1 MKNFDWNPPE
11 FEVPHRE
18 LRQPLAVN
26 LFKWMVLGDRHVPG
40 QHQAVEVQ
48 RAMSDAGAARC
59 ADVRTWRG
67 WFGETPR
74 RARGTAI
81 EALDSYT
88 AAHLH
93 PPRWNLDAVE
103 PGERF
108 FGDLFDG
115 GLLASL
121 MQPIAMKQPRFAL
134 LRRALDYEPLSRIHL
149 HLDAIESAAL
159 FDSKGVAPVR
169 LVVETAATRVL
180 ELIHSRWSPRQGT
193 VYPELTPDLE
203 SGEREADAE
212 EQMRIAQRDRRQ
224 RTGRPEARQPRVACP
239 DWSLVDVESDIAP
252 LNVYRL
258 MLALARDADFLVAD
272 RLHVWALDL
281 ASAAIAT
288 HALPEVLPH
297 SVHGRRNGPEMIY
310 WEALA
315 SLFYSDET
323 DGAVVDAIAAAF
335 DVNKTE
341 CTEAAVDS
349 LFRARASYREL
360 LSKLYV
366 HRRNLGSLVGM
377 PSFGRLVVYCRPPL
391 KMDDQI

>member
-1 MKNFDWNPPE
+1 MTNFDWNPPE

-18 LRQPLAVN
+18 LRQPVAVN

-59 ADVRTWRG
+59 VDVRTWRG

-81 EALDSYT
+81 EALDSYA

-103 PGERF
+103 PGEHF
-108 FGDLFDG
+108 FGDLLDG

-134 LRRALDYEPLSRIHL
+134 LRRALDYQPLSRIHL
-149 HLDAIESAAL
+149 HLDAIESSAL
-159 FDSKGVAPVR
+159 FDSKGVAPVQ
-169 LVVETAATRVL
+169 LVVATAATRVL
-180 ELIHSRWSPRQGT
+180 ELIHSRWSQRQGT
-193 VYPELTPDLE
+193 VYSELTPDLE
-203 SGEREADAE
+203 SSEREADAD
-212 EQMRIAQRDRRQ
+212 EQMWIAQRFRGQRPDRL
-224 RTGRPEARQPRVACP
+224 EARQPRVACP

-252 LNVYRL
+252 RNVYRL
-258 MLALARDADFLVAD
+258 MLALAGDADFLVAD

-281 ASAAIAT
+281 VSAAVAMQ
-288 HALPEVLPH
+288 ALAQVEPCAVHHRRSRPELF
-297 SVHGRRNGPEMIY
+297 Y
-310 WEALA
+310 WRALA
-315 SLFYSDET
+315 SLFYSDEP

-341 CTEAAVDS
+341 CTEAAIDS
-349 LFRARASYREL
+349 LFRARVSYREL

-366 HRRNLGSLVGM
+366 DRRSLGSLVGM
-377 PSFGRLVVYCRPPL
+377 RSSGRLVVYCRPPL
-391 KMDDQI
+391 KKDHQI